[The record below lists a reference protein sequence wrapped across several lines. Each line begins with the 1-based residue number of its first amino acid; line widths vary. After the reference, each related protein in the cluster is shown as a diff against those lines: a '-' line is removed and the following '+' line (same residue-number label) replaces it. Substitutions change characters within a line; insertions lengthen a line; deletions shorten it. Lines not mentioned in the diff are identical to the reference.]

1 MLPWLIFVKQSF
13 TCFGNLRPQSL
24 DLCVTALDDMCKMY
38 ASRDISLLCLVL
50 IHSGTLTD
58 SKESWS
64 IGQET
69 NTSIL
74 DMFSSYQRQI
84 GKAFEKREKS
94 KHFRIVSGSRARKG
108 EFRYLVSLQSR
119 DSLCS
124 YESAEPYHICGGA
137 IVTRTGIFLSSSF
150 AFKSHLVHFATI
162 NNLFGCYSRNWVLFL
177 GVFLEFLGKTW
188 IF

>member
-1 MLPWLIFVKQSF
+1 MLPWLIFVKLSF

-24 DLCVTALDDMCKMY
+24 DLCVPALDDMCKMY

-50 IHSGTLTD
+50 ILSGTLTD

-150 AFKSHLVHFATI
+150 AFKSRFLVHFATI
-162 NNLFGCYSRNWVLFL
+162 NNLFACYSGN
-177 GVFLEFLGKTW
+177 
-188 IF
+188 

>member
-1 MLPWLIFVKQSF
+1 
-13 TCFGNLRPQSL
+13 
-24 DLCVTALDDMCKMY
+24 MCKMY
-38 ASRDISLLCLVL
+38 ACSHLSLLCLVVIL
-50 IHSGTLTD
+50 SGTLTD

-69 NTSIL
+69 NTSKL

-94 KHFRIVSGSRARKG
+94 DPFRIVSGSRARKG

-124 YESAEPYHICGGA
+124 YESEPYHICGGA
-137 IVTRTGIFLSSSF
+137 MVTRTGIFLSSSF
-150 AFKSHLVHFATI
+150 AFKSYLLFATI
-162 NNLFGCYSRNWVLFL
+162 SNLFGCYCGN
-177 GVFLEFLGKTW
+177 
-188 IF
+188 